1 MIALIGAKVLTMCG
15 RPLEGGTIL
24 IENGRFAAVGV
35 DIEIPKGYKI
45 IDITGKVVTPGLIDA
60 HTHLGVYAESLDWSG
75 EDVNETSNPVTPGLD
90 VIDALNPA
98 DVGLAEA
105 CGGGITTVMVAP
117 GSGNPVA
124 GQCVLIKTR
133 PRQSVEQMLVKR
145 HAGLKIAFGEN
156 PRRVYGDDKKMPVTR
171 MATASLIR
179 ETLQKGLYYLQK
191 KDSKDHKFDYAME
204 AVAKALRRE
213 MPVRA
218 HAHRADDIIT
228 ALRIAREFDLDI
240 IIEHATEGH
249 LIADVLAEQ
258 QARVVLGPLFVT
270 KGKLEM
276 KEASWQAPALL
287 AERGVKFA
295 LMSDHPVVPSKF
307 LTVYAGLAARFG
319 LDAEQ
324 ALRAITIDAAEILGL
339 AGRIG
344 SIEQGKD
351 ADLVVWSDHPL
362 LLAAKPEMVII
373 DGDIGTVD
381 SQQTISSWQS

>member
-1 MIALIGAKVLTMCG
+1 MIALTGAKILTMCG
-15 RPLEGGTIL
+15 HPLESGTIL
-24 IENGRFAAVGV
+24 IKDGRLEAVQADV
-35 DIEIPKGYKI
+35 KIPGGYEI
-45 IDITGKVVTPGLIDA
+45 IDTTGKFITPGLIDA

-75 EDVNETSNPVTPGLD
+75 EDVNEISNPITPGLD

-105 CGGGITTVMVAP
+105 CGGGITTAMVAP
-117 GSGNPVA
+117 GSANPVA
-124 GQCVLIKTR
+124 GQCLIIKTR
-133 PRQSVEQMLVKR
+133 PRQSVEQMIVKR

-156 PRRVYGDDKKMPVTR
+156 PRRVHGDQKKMPVTR

-179 ETLQKGLYYLQK
+179 ETLQKGRDYLAKQ
-191 KDSKDHKFDYAME
+191 DSKDHKFDYAME
-204 AVAKALRRE
+204 AVAKALRKE
-213 MPVRA
+213 MPIRA

-228 ALRIAREFDLDI
+228 ALRIAREFELDI

-249 LIADVLAEQ
+249 LIADVLADNK
-258 QARVVLGPLFVT
+258 ARVVLGPLFVT

-276 KEASWQAPALL
+276 KESSWLAPALL
-287 AERGVKFA
+287 ADRGVKFA

-319 LDAEQ
+319 LDADQ
-324 ALRAITIDAAEILGL
+324 ALRAITIDAADILGL
-339 AGRIG
+339 ADRIG

-362 LLAAKPEMVII
+362 LLAAKPELVII
-373 DGDIGTVD
+373 DGKIGTVD
-381 SQQTISSWQS
+381 NQQHISNWQD